1 MKYFSHKIKNCQ
13 IILNLYEKNSIDLIL
28 EQKKEKEEYIKIR
41 INEKKDDFS
50 IPIKIIE
57 KRKKQGLKNFSNF
70 KKENISKIIIIYIIY
85 FIIVFASFF
94 IINYMKNN
102 IVTSNNYLNY
112 NNNLDENLLVTFNLI
127 QIMIYA
133 NMTEVEFGLI
143 LKQDRN
149 YNILKEMID
158 EQIYYIKL
166 INEVENKPET
176 KYAATFI
183 YSDYDCSTLDNLDDE
198 EIDYIISN
206 QDNFYTK
213 EIIYEYLEIICNY
226 YEIFDKNDMT
236 SLMNNLLYTYTL
248 LYQTIKKV
256 DYDSNLNQL
265 NIKHFYDSYT
275 IQVVFI
281 RILRNHFNDKIFPNL
296 SKKILSNF
304 QISFIL
310 CLLILIFFQIFMYIF
325 IENFITNKM
334 LVINN
339 KMGLFAYFLE

>member
-1 MKYFSHKIKNCQ
+1 MKK
-13 IILNLYEKNSIDLIL
+13 
-28 EQKKEKEEYIKIR
+28 
-41 INEKKDDFS
+41 
-50 IPIKIIE
+50 
-57 KRKKQGLKNFSNF
+57 
-70 KKENISKIIIIYIIY
+70 
-85 FIIVFASFF
+85 
-94 IINYMKNN
+94 N

-143 LKQDRN
+143 LRQDKN
-149 YNILKEMID
+149 YNIIKEMID
-158 EQIYYIKL
+158 EQVYFIKL

-176 KYAATFI
+176 KYDATFI
-183 YSDYDCSTLDNLDDE
+183 YSDYDCSTLKNLDDE

-206 QDNFYTK
+206 ENNIYTK

-310 CLLILIFFQIFMYIF
+310 CLLILIIFQIFMYVF
-325 IENFITNKM
+325 IENFITNRM
-334 LVINN
+334 LIINN
-339 KMGLFAYFLE
+339 RMGLFAYFLE